1 MLAHTDDMRCSHG
14 NIVVHMGDTIV
25 IAYRT
30 RSSTGGR
37 VFVPIELLND
47 AVVRTGDFAGI
58 FSSVR

>member
-1 MLAHTDDMRCSHG
+1 MRCSRG

-47 AVVRTGDFAGI
+47 AVVRMGDFAGI

>member
-1 MLAHTDDMRCSHG
+1 
-14 NIVVHMGDTIV
+14 MGDTIV

-47 AVVRTGDFAGI
+47 AVVRTGDLPA
-58 FSSVR
+58 FSAVFVEYGGQLL

>member
-1 MLAHTDDMRCSHG
+1 MRCSHG

-30 RSSTGGR
+30 CSSTGGR

-58 FSSVR
+58 FRTVIVKGV